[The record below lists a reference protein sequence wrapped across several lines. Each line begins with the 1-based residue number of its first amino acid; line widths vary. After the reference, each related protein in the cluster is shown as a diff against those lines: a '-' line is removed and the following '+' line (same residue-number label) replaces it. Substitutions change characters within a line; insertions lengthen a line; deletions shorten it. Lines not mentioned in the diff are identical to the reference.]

1 MLQIT
6 ALYASLLAF
15 VYIKLSTNVIKLRRI
30 HKVSLGHKNHKDL
43 EQAIRAQ
50 ANFIEYVPFGLI
62 LLSCLEINKIH
73 SLIVFILGGLLFVGR
88 FLHAKSFAIP
98 GIDKIKRVQGMKCTL
113 WSIRLMAAML
123 IFSLFILTSNLYG
136 G

>member
-15 VYIKLSTNVIKLRRI
+15 IYIKLSTNVIELRRL
-30 HKVSLGHKNHKDL
+30 HKISLGHKNHKDL

-50 ANFIEYVPFGLI
+50 ANFIEYVPLSLI

-73 SLIVFILGGLLFVGR
+73 PIIVFLLGGLLFVGR
-88 FLHAKSFAIP
+88 FLHAKSFTMP
-98 GIDKIKRVQGMKCTL
+98 NIDQAKKVQGIKFTF

-123 IFSLFILTSNLYG
+123 IFSFLISFI
-136 G
+136 

>member
-15 VYIKLSTNVIKLRRI
+15 IYIKLSTNVINLRRL

-73 SLIVFILGGLLFVGR
+73 PVIVFLLGGLLLVGR
-88 FLHAKSFAIP
+88 FLHAKSFMMAN
-98 GIDKIKRVQGMKCTL
+98 IDQPKRIQGMKCTF

-123 IFSLFILTSNLYG
+123 IFSFLISFI
-136 G
+136 

>member
-15 VYIKLSTNVIKLRRI
+15 IYIKLSTNVIELRRL
-30 HKVSLGHKNHKDL
+30 HKISLGHKNHKDL
-43 EQAIRAQ
+43 EQSIRAQ
-50 ANFIEYVPFGLI
+50 ANIIEYVPLGLI

-73 SLIVFILGGLLFVGR
+73 PVIVFLLGGLLLVGR
-88 FLHAKSFAIP
+88 FLHAKSFTMP
-98 GIDKIKRVQGMKCTL
+98 NIDQSKRVQGMKFTF

-123 IFSLFILTSNLYG
+123 IFSFLISFI
-136 G
+136 

>member
-15 VYIKLSTNVIKLRRI
+15 IYIKLSTNVIELRRL

-43 EQAIRAQ
+43 EQSIRAQ
-50 ANFIEYVPFGLI
+50 ANFIEYVPLSLI

-73 SLIVFILGGLLFVGR
+73 PIIVFLLCGLLFVGR
-88 FLHAKSFAIP
+88 FLHAKSFTMP
-98 GIDKIKRVQGMKCTL
+98 NIDQAKKVQGIKFTF

-123 IFSLFILTSNLYG
+123 IFSFLISFI
-136 G
+136 

>member
-15 VYIKLSTNVIKLRRI
+15 IYIKLSTNVIKLRRF
-30 HKVSLGHKNHKDL
+30 HKVSLGYKNHKDL

-73 SLIVFILGGLLFVGR
+73 PLIVFILGGLLLVGR
-88 FLHAKSFAIP
+88 FLHAKSFTLP
-98 GIDKIKRVQGMKCTL
+98 GTDKIKRVQGMKCTF

-123 IFSLFILTSNLYG
+123 IFSFLISFI
-136 G
+136 

>member
-15 VYIKLSTNVIKLRRI
+15 IYIKLSTNVIELRRL
-30 HKVSLGHKNHKDL
+30 HKISLGHKNHKGL
-43 EQAIRAQ
+43 EQSIRAQ
-50 ANFIEYVPFGLI
+50 ANFIEYVPLGLI

-73 SLIVFILGGLLFVGR
+73 PVIVFLLGGLLLVGR
-88 FLHAKSFAIP
+88 FLHAKSFTMP
-98 GIDKIKRVQGMKCTL
+98 NIDQSKRVQGMKFTF

-123 IFSLFILTSNLYG
+123 IFSFLISFI
-136 G
+136 

>member
-15 VYIKLSTNVIKLRRI
+15 IYIKLSTNVIELRRL

-43 EQAIRAQ
+43 EQSIRAQ
-50 ANFIEYVPFGLI
+50 ANFIEYVPLGLI

-73 SLIVFILGGLLFVGR
+73 PLIVFLLGGLLLVGR
-88 FLHAKSFAIP
+88 FLHAKSFTMP
-98 GIDKIKRVQGMKCTL
+98 SIDKTKRVQGMKLTF

-123 IFSLFILTSNLYG
+123 IFSFLISFI
-136 G
+136 

>member
-15 VYIKLSTNVIKLRRI
+15 IYIKLSTNVIKLRRL
-30 HKVSLGHKNHKDL
+30 HKVSLGHKNHHDL

-73 SLIVFILGGLLFVGR
+73 PVIVFLLGGLLLIGR
-88 FLHAKSFAIP
+88 FLHAKSFTMP
-98 GIDKIKRVQGMKCTL
+98 NIDKTKRVQGMKFTF
-113 WSIRLMAAML
+113 WSMRLMAAML
-123 IFSLFILTSNLYG
+123 IFSLLISLI
-136 G
+136 

>member
-15 VYIKLSTNVIKLRRI
+15 IYIKLSTNVINLRRL

-73 SLIVFILGGLLFVGR
+73 PVIVFLLGGLLLVGR
-88 FLHAKSFAIP
+88 FLHAKSFMMAS
-98 GIDKIKRVQGMKCTL
+98 IDQPKRIQGMQCTF

-123 IFSLFILTSNLYG
+123 IFSFLISFI
-136 G
+136 

>member
-1 MLQIT
+1 MLEIT
-6 ALYASLLAF
+6 GLYASLLAF
-15 VYIKLSTNVIKLRRI
+15 IYVKLSINVIKLRRS
-30 HKVSLGHKNHKDL
+30 HKVSLGHENHKDL

-73 SLIVFILGGLLFVGR
+73 PLIVFVLGGLLFVGR
-88 FLHAKSFAIP
+88 FLHAKSFTLP
-98 GIDKIKRVQGMKCTL
+98 GTEPIKRVQGMKCTF

-123 IFSLFILTSNLYG
+123 ILSLFISLI
-136 G
+136 

>member
-15 VYIKLSTNVIKLRRI
+15 IYIKLSTNVIKLRRF

-73 SLIVFILGGLLFVGR
+73 PLIVFILGGLLFVGR

-123 IFSLFILTSNLYG
+123 IFSLFISLI
-136 G
+136 

>member
-15 VYIKLSTNVIKLRRI
+15 IYIKLSTNVIELRRL

-43 EQAIRAQ
+43 EQSIRAQ
-50 ANFIEYVPFGLI
+50 ANFIEYVPLSLI

-73 SLIVFILGGLLFVGR
+73 PIIVFLLGGLLFVGR
-88 FLHAKSFAIP
+88 FLHAKSFTMP
-98 GIDKIKRVQGMKCTL
+98 NIDQAKKVQGIKFTF

-123 IFSLFILTSNLYG
+123 IFSFLISFI
-136 G
+136 

>member
-6 ALYASLLAF
+6 AIYASLLAF
-15 VYIKLSTNVIKLRRI
+15 IYIKLSTNVIKLRRL

-50 ANFIEYVPFGLI
+50 ANFIEYVPLGLI
-62 LLSCLEINKIH
+62 LLSCLEINNIH
-73 SLIVFILGGLLFVGR
+73 PLIVFSFGGLLFIGR
-88 FLHAKSFAIP
+88 FLHAKSFTAP
-98 GIDKIKRVQGMKCTL
+98 SIDSRKRIQGMKFTF

-123 IFSLFILTSNLYG
+123 IFSLFISLI
-136 G
+136 

>member
-15 VYIKLSTNVIKLRRI
+15 IYIKLSTNVIKLRRL
-30 HKVSLGHKNHKDL
+30 HKVSLGHKNHHDL

-73 SLIVFILGGLLFVGR
+73 PVIVFLLGGLLLIGR
-88 FLHAKSFAIP
+88 FLHAKSFTMP
-98 GIDKIKRVQGMKCTL
+98 NIDKTKRVQGMKFTF

-123 IFSLFILTSNLYG
+123 IFSLLISLI
-136 G
+136 

>member
-15 VYIKLSTNVIKLRRI
+15 IYIKLSTNVIELRRL

-43 EQAIRAQ
+43 EQSIRAQ
-50 ANFIEYVPFGLI
+50 ANFIEYVPLGLI
-62 LLSCLEINKIH
+62 LLCCLEINKIH
-73 SLIVFILGGLLFVGR
+73 PLIVFLLGGLLLVGR
-88 FLHAKSFAIP
+88 FLHAKSFTMP
-98 GIDKIKRVQGMKCTL
+98 NIDKTKRVQGINLTF

-123 IFSLFILTSNLYG
+123 IFSFFISFI
-136 G
+136 

>member
-15 VYIKLSTNVIKLRRI
+15 IYIKLSTNVIELRRL

-43 EQAIRAQ
+43 EQSIRAQ
-50 ANFIEYVPFGLI
+50 ANFIEYVPLGLI
-62 LLSCLEINKIH
+62 LLCCLEINKIH
-73 SLIVFILGGLLFVGR
+73 PLIVFLLGGLLLVGR
-88 FLHAKSFAIP
+88 FLHAKSFTMP
-98 GIDKIKRVQGMKCTL
+98 NIDKTKRVQGIKLTF

-123 IFSLFILTSNLYG
+123 IFSFLISFI
-136 G
+136 

>member
-15 VYIKLSTNVIKLRRI
+15 IYIKLSTNVIELRRL
-30 HKVSLGHKNHKDL
+30 HKISLGHKNHKDL
-43 EQAIRAQ
+43 EQSIRAQ
-50 ANFIEYVPFGLI
+50 ANFIEYVPLSLI

-73 SLIVFILGGLLFVGR
+73 PIIVFLLGGLLFVGR
-88 FLHAKSFAIP
+88 FLHAKSFTMP
-98 GIDKIKRVQGMKCTL
+98 NIDQAKKVQGIKFTF

-123 IFSLFILTSNLYG
+123 IFSFLISFI
-136 G
+136 

>member
-15 VYIKLSTNVIKLRRI
+15 IYIKLSTNVIKLRRF
-30 HKVSLGHKNHKDL
+30 HKVSLGYKNHKDL

-73 SLIVFILGGLLFVGR
+73 PLIVFILGGLLLVGR
-88 FLHAKSFAIP
+88 FLHAKSFTLP
-98 GIDKIKRVQGMKCTL
+98 GTDKIKRVQGMKFTF
-113 WSIRLMAAML
+113 WSIRLMAGML
-123 IFSLFILTSNLYG
+123 IFSFLISFI
-136 G
+136 

>member
-15 VYIKLSTNVIKLRRI
+15 IYIKLSTNVIELRRL
-30 HKVSLGHKNHKDL
+30 HKISLGHKNHKDL
-43 EQAIRAQ
+43 EQSIRAQ
-50 ANFIEYVPFGLI
+50 ANFIEYVPLGLI

-73 SLIVFILGGLLFVGR
+73 PVIVFLLGGLLLVGR
-88 FLHAKSFAIP
+88 FLHAKSFTMP
-98 GIDKIKRVQGMKCTL
+98 NIDQSKRVQGMKFTF

-123 IFSLFILTSNLYG
+123 IFSFLISFI
-136 G
+136 

>member
-15 VYIKLSTNVIKLRRI
+15 IYIKLSTNVIKLRRV
-30 HKVSLGHKNHKDL
+30 HKVSLGHKDHKDL

-73 SLIVFILGGLLFVGR
+73 PAIVFLLGSLLFIGR
-88 FLHAKSFAIP
+88 FLHAKSFTVP
-98 GIDKIKRVQGMKCTL
+98 GIDNTKRIQGMKFTF

-123 IFSLFILTSNLYG
+123 LISLLVSLV
-136 G
+136 

>member
-15 VYIKLSTNVIKLRRI
+15 IYIKLSTNVIELRRL
-30 HKVSLGHKNHKDL
+30 HKISLGHKNHKDL
-43 EQAIRAQ
+43 EQSIRAQ
-50 ANFIEYVPFGLI
+50 ANFIEYVPLGLI

-73 SLIVFILGGLLFVGR
+73 PVIVFLLGGLLLVGR
-88 FLHAKSFAIP
+88 FLHAKSFITP
-98 GIDKIKRVQGMKCTL
+98 NIDQSKRVQGMKFTF

-123 IFSLFILTSNLYG
+123 IFSFLISFI
-136 G
+136 

>member
-15 VYIKLSTNVIKLRRI
+15 IYIKLSTNVIELRRL
-30 HKVSLGHKNHKDL
+30 HKISLGHKNHKDL
-43 EQAIRAQ
+43 EQSIRAQ
-50 ANFIEYVPFGLI
+50 ANFIEYVPLGLI

-73 SLIVFILGGLLFVGR
+73 PVIVFLLGGLLLVGR
-88 FLHAKSFAIP
+88 FLHAKSFTMP
-98 GIDKIKRVQGMKCTL
+98 NIDQSKRVQGMKFTF

-123 IFSLFILTSNLYG
+123 IFSLFISLI
-136 G
+136 

>member
-15 VYIKLSTNVIKLRRI
+15 IYIKLSVNVIKLRKF

-50 ANFIEYVPFGLI
+50 ANFIEYVPFALI

-73 SLIVFILGGLLFVGR
+73 PIIVFVLGGLLLVGR
-88 FLHAKSFAIP
+88 FLHAKSFTIP
-98 GIDKIKRVQGMKCTL
+98 GIDKTKRVQGMKLTL
-113 WSIRLMAAML
+113 WSIRLMAVML
-123 IFSLFILTSNLYG
+123 IFSFLISFI
-136 G
+136 

>member
-15 VYIKLSTNVIKLRRI
+15 IYIKLSTNVINLRRL
-30 HKVSLGHKNHKDL
+30 HKVSLGHKNQKDL

-73 SLIVFILGGLLFVGR
+73 PVIVFSLGGLLFIGR
-88 FLHAKSFAIP
+88 FLHAKSFTAP
-98 GIDKIKRVQGMKCTL
+98 SIDQPKRIQGMKCTF

-123 IFSLFILTSNLYG
+123 IFSFLISFI
-136 G
+136 

>member
-15 VYIKLSTNVIKLRRI
+15 IYIKLSTNVIKLRRF

-123 IFSLFILTSNLYG
+123 IFSLFISLI
-136 G
+136 

>member
-15 VYIKLSTNVIKLRRI
+15 IYIKLSTNVIKLRRF

-88 FLHAKSFAIP
+88 FLHAKSFTIP
-98 GIDKIKRVQGMKCTL
+98 GIDKIKRAQGMKCTL

-123 IFSLFILTSNLYG
+123 IFSLFISLI
-136 G
+136 

>member
-15 VYIKLSTNVIKLRRI
+15 IYIKLSTNVIELRRL
-30 HKVSLGHKNHKDL
+30 HKISLGHKNHKDL
-43 EQAIRAQ
+43 EQSIRAQ
-50 ANFIEYVPFGLI
+50 ANFIEYVPLGLI

-73 SLIVFILGGLLFVGR
+73 PVIVSLLGGLLLVGR
-88 FLHAKSFAIP
+88 FLHAKSFTMP
-98 GIDKIKRVQGMKCTL
+98 NIDQSKRVQGMKFTF

-123 IFSLFILTSNLYG
+123 IFSFLISFI
-136 G
+136 

>member
-6 ALYASLLAF
+6 AIYASLLAF
-15 VYIKLSTNVIKLRRI
+15 IFVSLSTNVIKLRRLYKI
-30 HKVSLGHKNHKDL
+30 SLGHKNHKDL

-50 ANFIEYVPFGLI
+50 ANFIEYVPLGLI

-73 SLIVFILGGLLFVGR
+73 PVIVFLLGGLLLVGR
-88 FLHAKSFAIP
+88 FLHAKSFTMP
-98 GIDKIKRVQGMKCTL
+98 NIDQSKRVQGMKFTF

-123 IFSLFILTSNLYG
+123 IFSFLISFI
-136 G
+136 